1 MVLVTD
7 GWVRRILRGP
17 PHAGRAGGL
26 VGRTRCLASGSGR
39 FAVLV
44 AVGADAVFFAG
55 ALVVSR
61 YLLFLI
67 A

>member
-1 MVLVTD
+1 MVLVIG
-7 GWVRRILRGP
+7 GWVGKVLRGP

-26 VGRTRCLASGSGR
+26 VGLTRCLASGAGR

-44 AVGADAVFFAG
+44 AVGADAVFCAG

-61 YLLFLI
+61 YVHL
-67 A
+67 